1 MDTRVATAVREKA
14 RPMTDQTSVLVC
26 GINET
31 ASAVARMLLLSGYAV
46 AMHQPTPPTTLRRK
60 MSFADAWHDGASM
73 LDGVQA
79 RRADLSSDFLIGL
92 RNRMF
97 IPVLIQTFGNVERWA
112 WDVIVDAKTPR
123 ERREP
128 IELHAGLTIALGPG
142 PVAGVDCDLVIEVFG
157 PNAGAI
163 IRSGAARLARE
174 KNAVRDGTQHA
185 VAPETGIFRTGRITG
200 EVLAAD
206 EPLGL
211 IGATPVHSPVAG
223 RIRGLQRDGRS
234 VSAGEAVAD
243 IVTSSSAQVSGIE
256 RIDQMIARGVV
267 FAIETELNGL
277 APVSLDRFLPGR
289 KPNPDSVSR

>member
-1 MDTRVATAVREKA
+1 MN
-14 RPMTDQTSVLVC
+14 DQASVLVC

-31 ASAVARMLLLSGYAV
+31 ASAVARLLLLSGYAV

-60 MSFADAWHDGASM
+60 MSLADAWHDGAAM

-79 RRADLSSDFLIGL
+79 RRADLSSDFMIGL

-97 IPVLIQTFGNVERWA
+97 IPLLIQTFGDVERWA
-112 WDVIVDAKTPR
+112 WDAIVDAKTLG
-123 ERREP
+123 ERRAP
-128 IELHAGLTIALGPG
+128 IDINAGLKIALGPG
-142 PVAGVDCDLVIEVFG
+142 PVAGADCDLVIEVFG

-163 IRSGAARLARE
+163 VRNGAARP
-174 KNAVRDGTQHA
+174 VRATDSKESAQHA
-185 VAPETGIFRTGRITG
+185 VAPEAGIFKTGRITG
-200 EVLAAD
+200 ERVTAE

-211 IGATPVHSPVAG
+211 IGSAPVLSPVAG

-234 VSAGEAVAD
+234 VCAGEAVAE

-277 APVSLDRFLPGR
+277 APVSLDRFLTGR
-289 KPNPDSVSR
+289 KPNPDPASR